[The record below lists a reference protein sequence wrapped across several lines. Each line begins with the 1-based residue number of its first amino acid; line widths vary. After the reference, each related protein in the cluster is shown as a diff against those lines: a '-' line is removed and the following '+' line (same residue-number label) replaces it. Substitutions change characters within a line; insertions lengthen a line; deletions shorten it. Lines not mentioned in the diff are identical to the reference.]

1 MAETITWTVEGLDE
15 LAEKL
20 DKVRRA
26 APDLLL
32 KQINRA
38 GNDFR
43 RQCIEETEKKVVTRK
58 GNLVKGYKKSV
69 LLERRNGSFDYEA
82 QITGGNRKARH
93 FHLIEN
99 GHRQTAEVFY
109 KTMSGPMRP
118 NQSRKV
124 FYRSREGYTKGYK
137 MVDTVRSRWNNY
149 GLIAVYARMAF
160 EEALKKGAIE

>member
-15 LAEKL
+15 LTEKL

-69 LLERRNGSFDYEA
+69 LLERRNGGFDYEA

-99 GHRQTAEVFY
+99 GHRQVAGTFY
-109 KTMSGPMRP
+109 K
-118 NQSRKV
+118 K
-124 FYRSREGYTKGYK
+124 GYGYAKAKAGYVKGYK
-137 MVDTVRSRWNNY
+137 MVETVRSRWNGENLLLKY
-149 GLIAVYARMAF
+149 AQAAVN
-160 EEALKKGAIE
+160 EALKKGAIE

>member
-38 GNDFR
+38 GTDFR
-43 RQCIEETEKKVVTRK
+43 RDCIDETQRKVTTRK
-58 GNLVKGYKKSV
+58 GNLISGYKKSV
-69 LLERRNGSFDYEA
+69 VMERRNGSFDYEA
-82 QITGGNRKARH
+82 QITGGNRKAHH
-93 FHLIEN
+93 FHLVEN
-99 GHRQTAEVFY
+99 GHRQIAGTFY
-109 KTMSGPMRP
+109 K
-118 NQSRKV
+118 K
-124 FYRSREGYTKGYK
+124 GYGYAKAKAGYVKGYK
-137 MVDTVRSRWNNY
+137 MVETVRSRWNSY
-149 GLIAVYARMAF
+149 RLIDVYARMAF